1 MIPSLGASGR
11 EMLSGVAMVE
21 EIVRRETAV
30 FGSLTEGK
38 EVVDTPGIISHPTYT
53 TAYKMSEKHIFTSNF
68 ELLSFGSLFIDPI
81 EKRLGA

>member
-1 MIPSLGASGR
+1 VIPSLGASGR

-38 EVVDTPGIISHPTYT
+38 EVVDTPGDNFSPHLHDCLQNVRKTYFYFEFRIIIVWVLVH
-53 TAYKMSEKHIFTSNF
+53 
-68 ELLSFGSLFIDPI
+68 
-81 EKRLGA
+81 